1 MSIGQ
6 GSALGSAMVRRS
18 GDTMTGHLTLEGE
31 MRFAGAGAAPDVALQ
46 RLSANILDLAT
57 GDLLRLNG
65 AGVQLEGAASHV
77 FLRGG
82 QVQMG
87 AAGSGADVVLERG
100 AANRLDLGA
109 GDTLRLVAGILDL
122 GVDVQ
127 LLRGAANRMDVASGD
142 QLRVVNGRLFHG
154 GVDHTTEAKTTA
166 GTAASESVTWTTA
179 FTNTPSTVGAAI
191 AATAHMCTVTSRST
205 TGATVKSYNG
215 GGSQQSVVKMVMAQE
230 PS

>member
-65 AGVQLEGAASHV
+65 A
-77 FLRGG
+77 
-82 QVQMG
+82 
-87 AAGSGADVVLERG
+87 VV
-100 AANRLDLGA
+100 
-109 GDTLRLVAGILDL
+109 
-122 GVDVQ
+122 
-127 LLRGAANRMDVASGD
+127 
-142 QLRVVNGRLFHG
+142 
-154 GVDHTTEAKTTA
+154 HTTEAKTTA

-179 FTNTPSTVGAAI
+179 FTNTPSVVGAAI
-191 AATAHMCTVTSRST
+191 AASAHICTVTSRST
-205 TGATVKSYNG
+205 TGATVKSYDG